1 MPVASRPPRALVIGG
16 SLGGLFAANLLHRQG
31 WDVEVYEQAGE
42 GLAGRGAGI
51 ITHPDLFAALK
62 RIGIGIDD
70 SFGVDIAGRVAFD
83 RSGATVGTLDIRQCL
98 TTWARLYA
106 LLKEALP
113 SERYHFDHACS
124 GVEQNTHS
132 VSARFGNG
140 AQADG
145 DLLVAADGIRSTVRT
160 QLVPE
165 DRPVYAGYVAWRG
178 LVDENELTPATHCDL
193 IPRFG
198 FSLAPREHMLGY
210 PVAGFGNSTR
220 AGERCYNF
228 VWYRPTHADREL
240 PQLCTDIHGRRHDM
254 AIPPPLIRPEV
265 LDAMRRS
272 AQEALSPQFAEVVAK
287 TRMPFF
293 QAIFDLESQNM
304 AHGRIA
310 LLGDAAFV
318 ARPHCGMGVS
328 KAAGDAIAL
337 ADALNSA
344 DNDLAAALPG
354 YSAQRVRFGRAVV
367 AHARELGSYLQA
379 CDEEEAAR
387 TRNRHHHTPEA
398 VMRDIAVTR
407 DF

>member
-1 MPVASRPPRALVIGG
+1 MAHAKRQPRALVVGG
-16 SLGGLFAANLLHRQG
+16 SLGGLFAANLLQRQG
-31 WDVEVYEQAGE
+31 WNVQVYEQAGAAM
-42 GLAGRGAGI
+42 AGRGAGI
-51 ITHPDLFAALK
+51 ITHPDLFAALT
-62 RIGIGIDD
+62 RIGINLDD

-83 RSGATVGTLDIRQCL
+83 RSGAVVGTLDIRQCL

-106 LLKEALP
+106 LLKNAFPED
-113 SERYHFDHACS
+113 RYHFDHVCS
-124 GVEQNTHS
+124 GVSQDAET
-132 VSARFGNG
+132 VTATFANG
-140 AQADG
+140 VQAEG
-145 DLLVAADGIRSTVRT
+145 DLLVAADGIRSAVRARLAPDD
-160 QLVPE
+160 Q
-165 DRPVYAGYVAWRG
+165 PVYAGYIAWRG
-178 LVDENELTPATHCDL
+178 LVDENELTTATHRDL
-193 IPRFG
+193 FPKFG

-228 VWYRPTHADREL
+228 VWYRPTHAGREL
-240 PQLCTDIHGRRHDM
+240 PQLCTDINGRRHDM

-265 LDAMRRS
+265 LDAMRRG
-272 AQEALSPQFAEVVAK
+272 AQDALSPQFAEVVAK
-287 TRMPFF
+287 TRQPFF
-293 QAIFDLESQNM
+293 QAIFDLESRTM
-304 AHGRIA
+304 AHGRVV

-337 ADALNSA
+337 ADALKSA
-344 DNDLAAALPG
+344 GDDPAAALPG

-379 CDEEEAAR
+379 CDEDEATR
-387 TRNRHHHTPEA
+387 MRNRHHHTPEA